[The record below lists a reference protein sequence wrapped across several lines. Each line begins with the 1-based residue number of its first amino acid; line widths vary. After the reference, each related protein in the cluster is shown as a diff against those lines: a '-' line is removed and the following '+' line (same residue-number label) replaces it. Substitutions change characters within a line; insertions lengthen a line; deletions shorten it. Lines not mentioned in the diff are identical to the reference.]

1 MPHFHLDLRASH
13 QHLVQVHLR
22 HRPKLPIL
30 RLSLPSWTPGSY
42 LIRDYVRQLEG
53 LEIAQGGTSLDV
65 IRTGTSTWQ
74 VELPDL
80 SPVDLRYRL
89 VAPEL
94 TVRTCH
100 LTSDHGFLALAAVV
114 LLIEGER
121 WSRHTISLDLPEGW
135 KGFVPLPPSAEG
147 WCANDFDA
155 LIDAPIEAGPHQEH
169 AFSVAGVPHR
179 WVGWGRDL
187 MGRDVAADPQWLV
200 DVERVCLACCRL
212 MGEER
217 PAADSYLF
225 VLHLTADGYGGLE
238 HDNSTVLQFGRR
250 ALAKPDGR
258 RKLLQLVA
266 HEYLH
271 QWNVRRLRP
280 AELTPYDYGQAVVV
294 PTLWFAE
301 GITSYVDQLLPHAA
315 GITSQASVLEDL
327 GADLS
332 RYWLTPGRA
341 VQSLKASGEEAWVK
355 LYKSDAHS
363 FNNQISY
370 YLKGAV
376 LALVLDLHLR
386 RHGACLPQVLQA
398 LWQSHGRWGRG
409 YGEAD
414 LLACFASFCPELRN
428 LLPVWLQSCS
438 DPPLEEYLVDV
449 GLKLVPE
456 RASHCDLGAT
466 FEAPMASASDL
477 RVQRIQRDGPACAA
491 GLMVGDELVAIDRQ
505 RVRSTDD
512 LTALLSPD
520 WANQEHCL
528 LVCRDQQ
535 LRELL
540 VTPAPVAIKAWS
552 LQSDPDATDHQLQ
565 VRQRWLALQV
575 P

>member
-100 LTSDHGFLALAAVV
+100 LTSDHGFLALAAVA

-187 MGRDVAADPQWLV
+187 MGRDLAADPQWLV

-466 FEAPMASASDL
+466 FEAPMASGSDL
-477 RVQRIQRDGPACAA
+477 RVQRIQRNGPACAA

-512 LTALLSPD
+512 LTALLTPD
-520 WANQEHCL
+520 WANQERCF

-540 VTPAPVAIKAWS
+540 VTPAPVGIKAWS

-565 VRQRWLALQV
+565 ARQRWLALQV